1 MKGKRNAR
9 IYVLGSLVLSICAL
23 TIGFAAFSN
32 TLKIASRASVT
43 PNSSDFSVVF
53 SSNGTEYKTDP
64 VVGTKSNEAITLENG
79 IIDNTTNPTIT
90 NLHATFTNPG
100 QSATYTF
107 YVHNNGQYLAHL
119 NSITLVGRKSCTP
132 EDKTYVTQ
140 AAVACNDVTV
150 TVDIGS
156 LSVTGTTQDIQNE
169 TLAVGEFKQVTV
181 TIAYASNATE
191 IDTPIDML
199 FPNISLYYSTVP
211 GSNEEYVAPKAY
223 LTSFSS
229 SANDYFKESTYKENI
244 KNVYF
249 VKYVN
254 TNGAVKTYDLSE
266 NKDGSITGWI
276 MTNSSD
282 SSKYDLYIGS
292 EENIYTKN
300 FAFVFKGMTGIDK
313 IGFNN
318 LNTSENTSLK
328 DTFYDCSN
336 LTTLDVSHFDT
347 SKVTNMMRMFASC
360 ESLTSIDVSNFD
372 TSKVTNMYFMFFN
385 CKGLTTLDV
394 SSFDTSEVT
403 DMSGMFLQCNKL
415 TTLDVSNFD
424 TSKVTTIYAMFEGC
438 SNLMT
443 LDVSNFDTSKVTE
456 MMRMFSG
463 CKGLTTLDV
472 SHFDTSKVTDMY
484 GIFSNCKGLTTLDV
498 SHFDTSKV
506 TVMSGMFAYCE
517 SLTSI
522 DVSSFD
528 TSKVTKMIQMFYY
541 CKGLTTLDVSSFD
554 TSEVTDMSGMFEGSS
569 NLMTLDVSNFDT
581 SKVTNMSFMFY
592 YCKGLTTLY
601 ASNKFT
607 TSAVTNSAYMFFGC
621 TNLVGGSGTTYDY
634 NHSDKAY
641 AKIDGGTS
649 NPGYFTAKS

>member
-140 AAVACNDVTV
+140 AAEACNDVTV

-156 LSVTGTTQDIQNE
+156 LSVTETTQDIQNE

-223 LTSFSS
+223 LTSFSIS
-229 SANDYFKESTYKENI
+229 NYFKESAYKENI

-249 VKYVN
+249 VDYVD

-266 NKDGSITGWI
+266 NKDESITGWI
-276 MTNSSD
+276 VTND
-282 SSKYDLYIGS
+282 DDTSKYDLYIGS

-300 FAFVFKGMTGIDK
+300 FAYAFYGMSGIEK
-313 IGFNN
+313 IQFSN
-318 LNTSENTSLK
+318 LNTSENTSLASTFVMCSK
-328 DTFYDCSN
+328 LKTLDLRTFDTSKVTEMDFMFDRCNSLTTLDVSNFDTSNVTSMYGMFKYCKSLTTLDVSNFDTSKVTNMGNMFVDCNGLTTLDVSNFDTSEVTKMSFMFDGCKSLTTLDVSNFDTSKVTEMNYMFYSCNS

-347 SKVTNMMRMFASC
+347 SKVTNMGNMFG
-360 ESLTSIDVSNFD
+360 
-372 TSKVTNMYFMFFN
+372 Y
-385 CKGLTTLDV
+385 
-394 SSFDTSEVT
+394 
-403 DMSGMFLQCNKL
+403 CN
-415 TTLDVSNFD
+415 
-424 TSKVTTIYAMFEGC
+424 
-438 SNLMT
+438 
-443 LDVSNFDTSKVTE
+443 
-456 MMRMFSG
+456 
-463 CKGLTTLDV
+463 
-472 SHFDTSKVTDMY
+472 
-484 GIFSNCKGLTTLDV
+484 
-498 SHFDTSKV
+498 
-506 TVMSGMFAYCE
+506 
-517 SLTSI
+517 
-522 DVSSFD
+522 
-528 TSKVTKMIQMFYY
+528 
-541 CKGLTTLDVSSFD
+541 
-554 TSEVTDMSGMFEGSS
+554 
-569 NLMTLDVSNFDT
+569 
-581 SKVTNMSFMFY
+581 
-592 YCKGLTTLY
+592 GLTTLY

-607 TSAVTNSAYMFFGC
+607 TSAVTNSSSMFSGC
-621 TNLVGGSGTTYDY
+621 TNLVGGAGTTYNSSY
-634 NHSDKAY
+634 RDKTY
-641 AKIDGGTS
+641 ARIDGGTS

>member
-156 LSVTGTTQDIQNE
+156 LSVTETTQDIQNE

-229 SANDYFKESTYKENI
+229 SNYFKESAYKKNI

-249 VKYVN
+249 VDYVD

-266 NKDGSITGWI
+266 NKDESITGWI
-276 MTNSSD
+276 VTNND
-282 SSKYDLYIGS
+282 DTSKYDLYIGS
-292 EENIYTKN
+292 DKEIYTKN
-300 FAFVFKGMTGIDK
+300 FAYAFDGMMGIEK
-313 IGFNN
+313 IQFSN
-318 LNTSENTSLK
+318 LNTSENTSFLATFRECLNLTTLDLRTF
-328 DTFYDCSN
+328 DTSKVTKMDFMFDSCNNLTALDVSNWNTSKVTNMDRMFYSCSSLTTLDVSN
-336 LTTLDVSHFDT
+336 FDTSKVTNMDRMFYNCNSLTTLDVSHFDT
-347 SKVTNMMRMFASC
+347 SKVTNMDSTFYNC
-360 ESLTSIDVSNFD
+360 ESLTTLDVSHFDTSKVTKMDYIFSSCDSLTTLDVSNFD
-372 TSKVTNMYFMFFN
+372 TSNVTSMPRMFYFCN
-385 CKGLTTLDV
+385 SLTTLDV
-394 SSFDTSEVT
+394 SNFDTSNVT
-403 DMSGMFLQCNKL
+403 NMDNMFYNCKSLTTLDVSNFDTSNVTRMPGMFYNCDSL

-424 TSKVTTIYAMFEGC
+424 TSKVTKMDSIFRSCDSLT
-438 SNLMT
+438 T
-443 LDVSNFDTSKVTE
+443 LDVSNFDTS
-456 MMRMFSG
+456 
-463 CKGLTTLDV
+463 
-472 SHFDTSKVTDMY
+472 
-484 GIFSNCKGLTTLDV
+484 N
-498 SHFDTSKV
+498 
-506 TVMSGMFAYCE
+506 
-517 SLTSI
+517 
-522 DVSSFD
+522 
-528 TSKVTKMIQMFYY
+528 
-541 CKGLTTLDVSSFD
+541 
-554 TSEVTDMSGMFEGSS
+554 
-569 NLMTLDVSNFDT
+569 
-581 SKVTNMSFMFY
+581 VTNMANMFY
-592 YCKGLTTLY
+592 FCKSLTTLY

-607 TSAVTNSAYMFFGC
+607 TSAVTNSASMFSGC
-621 TNLVGGSGTTYDY
+621 TNLVGGAGTKYDKNKTDKTY
-634 NHSDKAY
+634 AR
-641 AKIDGGTS
+641 IDGGTS